1 VNYFFNTVFF
11 SISKMKKAN
20 HGVHGELWNNVS

>member
-1 VNYFFNTVFF
+1 
-11 SISKMKKAN
+11 MKKAN